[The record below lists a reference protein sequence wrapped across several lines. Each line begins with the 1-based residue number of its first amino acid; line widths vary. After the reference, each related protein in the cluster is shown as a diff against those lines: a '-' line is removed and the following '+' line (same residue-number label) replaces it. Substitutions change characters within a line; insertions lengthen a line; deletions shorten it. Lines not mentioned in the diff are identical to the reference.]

1 MEIRLHSSLAVGVA
15 LLALALAGSSETGAR
30 PIPSDPSKPASPAK
44 RPQVIKQFPLDE
56 RTVYEIPI
64 GRDVPT
70 TLMFPSA
77 LTAIEAANIS
87 THPETPAPVLL
98 AYTPGR
104 YFFSVRALEPNAK
117 AAVNVIWKNRTF
129 VLRFVTSEEP
139 YGSVTFYE
147 DALAGRS
154 ASFKKRVTPETLLGL
169 LDRAKSFRL
178 VAQQYPEAVQQIE
191 HAAPGDVTLYKDF
204 RVTVEEVFRFDPED
218 TLVFKLRLK
227 NAGEKE
233 VIYQPQR
240 LAVRVGQH
248 VYHASIADASGI
260 IPPKAEATGYFAIT
274 GTPNG
279 GRANLSIKNRFSV
292 IVPRVE
298 RDARLVLPE

>member
-1 MEIRLHSSLAVGVA
+1 MELRIHAVLGF
-15 LLALALAGSSETGAR
+15 ALALVLASTGLA
-30 PIPSDPSKPASPAK
+30 AAK

-64 GRDVPT
+64 GPDVPT

-77 LTAIEAANIS
+77 LTAIEGANVS
-87 THPETPAPVLL
+87 ANPETPAPVLL

-104 YFFSVRALEPNAK
+104 YFFSVRAAEPDAK
-117 AAVNVIWKNRTF
+117 AAVNVVWKNRTF
-129 VLRFVTSEEP
+129 VLRFFASKEP
-139 YGSVTFYE
+139 YASVTFYE

-154 ASFKKRVTPETLLGL
+154 ASLQRRVTPEVLLGL

-218 TLVFKLRLK
+218 TLVFRLK
-227 NAGEKE
+227 LENAGDSE

-240 LAVRVGQH
+240 LAARIGQN

-260 IPPKAEATGYFAIT
+260 VPPQAATTGYFAIT
-274 GTPNG
+274 GTPHG
-279 GRANLSIKNRFSV
+279 GRANLSIKNRVSV

-298 RDARLVLPE
+298 RDTQLVRTE